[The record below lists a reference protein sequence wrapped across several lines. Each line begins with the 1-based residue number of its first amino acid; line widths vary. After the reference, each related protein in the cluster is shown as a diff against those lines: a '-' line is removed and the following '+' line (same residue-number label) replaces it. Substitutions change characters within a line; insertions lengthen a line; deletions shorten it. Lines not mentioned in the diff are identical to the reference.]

1 MGKSRVKII
10 CIKEFFMSPDREK
23 SKRQARREQIQRR
36 QQRQRLI
43 TISLIVLGALLI
55 VAPIAY
61 QMLRPAAEVVA
72 VDPGTHPN
80 ADDNSMGDSNAPIT
94 IEEFSD
100 FQCPFCERFHEET
113 EPLLRQYYIDTGK
126 VRFVYRSMG
135 NFVSDNIARAKGTPA
150 KTESQDAALAAY
162 CAGDQ
167 NKFWEMHAHIFANAL
182 GEDVGSY
189 TDERLKTI
197 AQKTGLDMDQFNSC
211 YDSGKYQDRVQQ
223 DFEDGQAAGINGTPG
238 FLVTYTVNG
247 ETKTKLIEGA
257 QPFTTFQQEL
267 EAVLNEIGTQ

>member
-1 MGKSRVKII
+1 MRSEK
-10 CIKEFFMSPDREK
+10 K
-23 SKRQARREQIQRR
+23 SKRQERREKILQQERR
-36 QQRQRLI
+36 NRLVMI
-43 TISLIVLGALLI
+43 GLIVVGALFL
-55 VAPIAY
+55 VFAVVWP
-61 QMLRPAAEVVA
+61 QLRPITNVVA

-80 ADDNSMGDSNAPIT
+80 PDDNGMGDPNAPIT

-135 NFVSDNIARAKGTPA
+135 NFVSDNVARSRGGPA
-150 KTESQDAALAAY
+150 KTESQDAALAVY

-167 NKFWEMHAHIFANAL
+167 NKFWDMHAHLFANAL
-182 GEDVGSY
+182 GEDVGSFN
-189 TDERLKTI
+189 DRRLKAI
-197 AQKTGLDMDQFNSC
+197 AKKAGLDMDQFNSC
-211 YDSGKYQDRVQQ
+211 YDSGKYENRVKQDYQ
-223 DFEDGQAAGINGTPG
+223 DGQAAKINGTPG

-267 EAVLNEIGTQ
+267 EAALNEIGTD